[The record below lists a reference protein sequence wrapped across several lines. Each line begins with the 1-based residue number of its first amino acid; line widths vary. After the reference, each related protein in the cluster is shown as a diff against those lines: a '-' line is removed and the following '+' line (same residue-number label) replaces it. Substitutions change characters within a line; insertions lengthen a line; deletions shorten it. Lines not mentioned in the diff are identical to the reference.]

1 MSAVVT
7 PRDHVPHVLP
17 LSLVRVAWLGC
28 LFPFLSRVLLA
39 FLCSTWLGSPSAR
52 GLLHGF
58 DVADSS
64 RSCLWGFGLVL
75 SALGFT
81 LWPLSCALVPP
92 SWAPLKPR
100 KRFRWLTR
108 LHSRDGVIGTVG
120 RAPPFGTHG
129 NNRPSSNPLLASP
142 EADRGKRWSV
152 PRLTY
157 RLLRWVGGRCVFSPK
172 HISSR
177 NLMESQRRVFFLLN
191 TSLRCFLSGL
201 ASLFGA
207 CALHSR
213 L

>member
-1 MSAVVT
+1 M
-7 PRDHVPHVLP
+7 
-17 LSLVRVAWLGC
+17 
-28 LFPFLSRVLLA
+28 
-39 FLCSTWLGSPSAR
+39 
-52 GLLHGF
+52 
-58 DVADSS
+58 
-64 RSCLWGFGLVL
+64 
-75 SALGFT
+75 
-81 LWPLSCALVPP
+81 PP

-129 NNRPSSNPLLASP
+129 NYRPSSNPLLASP

-177 NLMESQRRVFFLLN
+177 NLTEGQRTVKRRSRRTLHFRSVRRTPGRALCSSSWLHLAQASTWHRFLVFSFFFTRSGGGWWLLVFRFLAPFDSFSFRVHAFSFDSSHGRTVWLLM
-191 TSLRCFLSGL
+191 
-201 ASLFGA
+201 
-207 CALHSR
+207 
-213 L
+213 